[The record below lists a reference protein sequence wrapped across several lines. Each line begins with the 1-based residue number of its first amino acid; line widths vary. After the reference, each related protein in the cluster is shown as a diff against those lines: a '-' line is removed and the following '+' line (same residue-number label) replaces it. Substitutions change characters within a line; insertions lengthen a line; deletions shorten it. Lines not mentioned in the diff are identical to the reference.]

1 MANLSEQLT
10 AWRTANQTGYITS
23 QLTIDGALYNLKDPA
38 VAYIAQELD
47 TRLSTLEGATVA
59 AGDVTF
65 SNTGTGLE
73 AAYVQAAIE
82 EVLAY
87 AGALKGTSEDLSS
100 AETIAAAKKYAD
112 EKIQELAGTDWTDN
126 ARKVSYIIAELEDS
140 ENGNAWSTAID
151 KLAGMT
157 VTERGTEGQAGYRPA
172 NTSPTVVEYVTA
184 AIADV
189 NQQSA
194 EGIGALDK
202 VIYGGSGGTNNG
214 TGDNYNA
221 DATSYVA
228 VKLTEEDGLIT
239 YLDVKVHDIASA
251 TALAGLDS
259 SAVKSINN
267 INPTNGAISLDATQI
282 DMSSTD
288 TTKIS
293 AAIAAKANK
302 DAITTATVNNWSATY
317 QSQNER
323 LAWTNTQ
330 TTVYVPVNG
339 KDL

>member
-65 SNTGTGLE
+65 NNTGTGLE

-87 AGALKGTSEDLSS
+87 AGALKGTSSDLSS
-100 AETIAAAKKYAD
+100 AYTIAAAKKYAEELVD
-112 EKIQELAGTDWTDN
+112 NLAGEDW
-126 ARKVSYIIAELEDS
+126 S
-140 ENGNAWSTAID
+140 ENAKKVQDIIEELSGEENAWDTLVD
-151 KLAGMT
+151 KLVGMT
-157 VTERGTEGQAGYRPA
+157 VSEKGTEGQPGYRPA

-202 VIYGGSGGTNNG
+202 VIYGGSGGVNNG
-214 TGDNYNA
+214 TAANYDA
-221 DATSYVA
+221 DGTSYVA

-302 DAITTATVNNWSATY
+302 DALTTDTVNNWSATY

>member
-10 AWRTANQTGYITS
+10 AWRTSYQTGYITS

-38 VAYIAQELD
+38 IAYVAQEID

-59 AGDVTF
+59 ASAVTF
-65 SNTGTGLE
+65 DNTTSGLD

-87 AGALKGTSEDLSS
+87 AGALKGASTDESS
-100 AETIAAAKKYAD
+100 AETIAAAKKYAEELVD
-112 EKIQELAGTDWTDN
+112 NLAGEDWSTN
-126 ARKVSYIIAELEDS
+126 AKKVSYIIAELENS

-151 KLAGMT
+151 KLAGLTIVPAGQSESRSAT
-157 VTERGTEGQAGYRPA
+157 VK
-172 NTSPTVVEYVTA
+172 EYV
-184 AIADV
+184 D
-189 NQQSA
+189 A
-194 EGIGALDK
+194 EVAKVQAQATGGISELDT
-202 VIYGGSGGTNNG
+202 VIYGGDNGTNNG
-214 TGDNYNA
+214 TAANYDA

-228 VKLTEEDGLIT
+228 VKLTEVDGKIT
-239 YLDVKVHDIASA
+239 YLDVKVNDIAKASS
-251 TALAGLDS
+251 LEGLDS
-259 SAVKSINN
+259 AAIKSINGVSRPAN
-267 INPTNGAISLDATQI
+267 DTTGAISLDATQI

-302 DAITTATVNNWSATY
+302 DAITTATVNNWSAAY

-323 LAWTNTQ
+323 LEWTNTQ

-339 KDL
+339 KNL

>member
-10 AWRTANQTGYITS
+10 AWRTAQQTGYITS

-38 VAYIAQELD
+38 VAYVAQELD

-65 SNTGTGLE
+65 NNAGTGLQ

-87 AGALKGTSEDLSS
+87 ADALKGTSSDLSS
-100 AETIAAAKKYAD
+100 AYTIAAAKKYAEELVD
-112 EKIQELAGTDWTDN
+112 NLAGEDW
-126 ARKVSYIIAELEDS
+126 S
-140 ENGNAWSTAID
+140 ENAKKVQEIIEELSGEENAWDTLVD
-151 KLAGMT
+151 KLAGLTIVPQGQSESRSAT
-157 VTERGTEGQAGYRPA
+157 VK
-172 NTSPTVVEYVTA
+172 EYV
-184 AIADV
+184 D
-189 NQQSA
+189 A
-194 EGIGALDK
+194 EVAKVQAQATGGISELDT
-202 VIYGGSGGTNNG
+202 VIYGGSGGVNNG
-214 TGDNYNA
+214 TAANYNT

-228 VKLTEEDGLIT
+228 VKLTEEDGKIT
-239 YLDVKVHDIASA
+239 YLDVKVNDIASA
-251 TALAGLDS
+251 TSLAGLDS
-259 SAVKSINN
+259 AAIKSINGVSRPAN
-267 INPTNGAISLDATQI
+267 DTTGAISLDATQI

-302 DAITTATVNNWSATY
+302 DAITTATVNNWSAAY

-323 LAWTNTQ
+323 LEWTNTQ